1 MLGILQDD
9 GAQAQQSSVS
19 VASTTSLLSQI
30 ETHEDDVWMIFKT
43 ELLAEDVS
51 MAHIMSNKEEIIE
64 HIKSL
69 VAGGLPN
76 GGYEVTP
83 GQIYG
88 SIANS
93 SASSASEPLAPNRG
107 HIRSPDNRGKTF
119 GSQSSPSGSA
129 DVQLVLGTSEN
140 AQLTATSIASSLD
153 NIQLAWSRITKW
165 SQAYESDGGV
175 DDDGFV
181 ERLRQLLE
189 ALEMIIKTLGNTLE
203 DF

>member
-1 MLGILQDD
+1 M
-9 GAQAQQSSVS
+9 
-19 VASTTSLLSQI
+19 ASTTSLLLQI

-43 ELLAEDVS
+43 ELLGEDVS
-51 MAHIMSNKEEIIE
+51 MAHIMFDKEEIVE

-69 VAGGLPN
+69 AAGGLPK
-76 GGYEVTP
+76 GGYKVTP

-93 SASSASEPLAPNRG
+93 SASSASEPLASNRG

-140 AQLTATSIASSLD
+140 AQLTATSIASGLD
-153 NIQLAWSRITKW
+153 NIQLAWSRIKKW
-165 SQAYESDGGV
+165 SQA
-175 DDDGFV
+175 
-181 ERLRQLLE
+181 
-189 ALEMIIKTLGNTLE
+189 
-203 DF
+203 